1 MDVSVYTATI
11 ATAAALVCKLS
22 KIGNDGIL
30 KCMRFISEYRTMTHK
45 SKRLFMAQLL
55 RLPCKRP
62 QFQITWYTLYN
73 VQLLYPA
80 NYFKWLALFL
90 HTNDIAFICTFLW
103 QPKHEHCTL

>member
-80 NYFKWLALFL
+80 NYFKWFALFL